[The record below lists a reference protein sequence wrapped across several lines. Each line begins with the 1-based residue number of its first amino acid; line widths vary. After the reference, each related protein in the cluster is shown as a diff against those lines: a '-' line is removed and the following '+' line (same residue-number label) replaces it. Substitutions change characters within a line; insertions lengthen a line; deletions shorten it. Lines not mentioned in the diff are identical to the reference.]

1 MKKIASNRSFGIV
14 FFIIFLLIGIWPLA
28 NNETLRI
35 IFILISLLFLIL
47 GIFNSNLLSPFK
59 NIWIKFGE
67 LLGRFIAPIIMGFI
81 YFIIL
86 TPTGLFLR
94 LIGKDLLNI
103 KFTKKNSYW
112 IKREKK
118 LGPMKRQF

>member
-28 NNETLRI
+28 DNETLRI

-67 LLGRFIAPIIMGFI
+67 LLGKFIAPIVMSFI

-112 IKREKK
+112 IKRGKK

>member
-14 FFIIFLLIGIWPLA
+14 FFIIFPLIGIWPLA
-28 NNETLRI
+28 DNETLRI

>member
-28 NNETLRI
+28 DNETLRI